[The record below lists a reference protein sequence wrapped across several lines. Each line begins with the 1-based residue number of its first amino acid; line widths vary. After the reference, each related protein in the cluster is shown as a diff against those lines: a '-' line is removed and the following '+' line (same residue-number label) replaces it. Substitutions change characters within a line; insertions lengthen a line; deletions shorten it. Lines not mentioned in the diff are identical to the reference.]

1 MSTGSRS
8 PRYPFVLVLLLL
20 PQQCCRKCAKVFVTK
35 TMRHSLSAILTFLLG
50 LLLLD
55 PARNWRSVAEIW
67 PALSHKSLPA
77 AWLGLP

>member
-1 MSTGSRS
+1 MSTGSEL
-8 PRYPFVLVLLLL
+8 PLL

-35 TMRHSLSAILTFLLG
+35 TMRHSLSAILTFLL

-67 PALSHKSLPA
+67 PALA
-77 AWLGLP
+77 